1 MVDQVNEMLQP
12 AHTQKNKKKCLPLVL
27 DWFDYGENSGEGQN
41 LNVGVSS

>member
-12 AHTQKNKKKCLPLVL
+12 AHTKKTKKNCLPLVL